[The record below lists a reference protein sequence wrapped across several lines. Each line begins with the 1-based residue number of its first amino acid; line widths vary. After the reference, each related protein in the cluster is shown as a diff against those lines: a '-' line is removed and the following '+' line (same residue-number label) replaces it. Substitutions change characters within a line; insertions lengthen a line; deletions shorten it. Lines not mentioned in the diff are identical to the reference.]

1 MSPRILVVDGHPVQ
15 GQLVRSLLKWVG
27 LQVVGLAADGAAA
40 LRLAHEL
47 YADVVV
53 LSLTRPLVR
62 CFDTA
67 RALARAVPPRG
78 VILVAFE
85 DYLVEPA
92 FQAGIRGYVLQQPR
106 GGGIA
111 HGHSHGRQWWPLPR
125 APPSRRPSSC
135 LAATTRRSDPCPR
148 TTFRRW
154 VRPGPEGPNVL
165 RVPPSNLGFPSRT
178 LGVCGSVQASHLA
191 LGDADTSAGPSG
203 LLGAR
208 GVCGPVMVTQRT
220 RAVAF

>member
-15 GQLVRSLLKWVG
+15 GQTLRSLLKGVG

-47 YADVVV
+47 CADLVV

-92 FQAGIRGYVLQQPR
+92 YQAGIRGYVLSTRVAEELPVAVR
-106 GGGIA
+106 TVGSGGLYRSPDIPVALLVPGNDDVA
-111 HGHSHGRQWWPLPR
+111 EHSLSPDRVP
-125 APPSRRPSSC
+125 A
-135 LAATTRRSDPCPR
+135 
-148 TTFRRW
+148 
-154 VRPGPEGPNVL
+154 VRPAWP
-165 RVPPSNLGFPSRT
+165 
-178 LGVCGSVQASHLA
+178 
-191 LGDADTSAGPSG
+191 
-203 LLGAR
+203 
-208 GVCGPVMVTQRT
+208 
-220 RAVAF
+220 

>member
-15 GQLVRSLLKWVG
+15 GQTLRSLLKGVG

-47 YADVVV
+47 CADVVV
-53 LSLTRPLVR
+53 LSLTRPLVP

-92 FQAGIRGYVLQQPR
+92 YQAGIRGYVLSTRVVEELPTAIR
-106 GGGIA
+106 TVGGGGLYRSPDI
-111 HGHSHGRQWWPLPR
+111 P
-125 APPSRRPSSC
+125 
-135 LAATTRRSDPCPR
+135 AALL
-148 TTFRRW
+148 
-154 VRPGPEGPNVL
+154 V
-165 RVPPSNLGFPSRT
+165 
-178 LGVCGSVQASHLA
+178 
-191 LGDADTSAGPSG
+191 PSG
-203 LLGAR
+203 DHAAAR
-208 GVCGPVMVTQRT
+208 SLSPELVPAVGPTGS
-220 RAVAF
+220 

>member
-27 LQVVGLAADGAAA
+27 LQVVGLAADRAAA

-53 LSLTRPLVR
+53 LNLTRPLVR

-92 FQAGIRGYVLQQPR
+92 FQAGIRGYVLSNRVAEELPTAIR
-106 GGGIA
+106 TVGSGGRYRSPTI
-111 HGHSHGRQWWPLPR
+111 P
-125 APPSRRPSSC
+125 
-135 LAATTRRSDPCPR
+135 AAILVSGGDPAAERSLSPD
-148 TTFRRW
+148 
-154 VRPGPEGPNVL
+154 
-165 RVPPSNLGFPSRT
+165 RVP
-178 LGVCGSVQASHLA
+178 AM
-191 LGDADTSAGPSG
+191 
-203 LLGAR
+203 
-208 GVCGPVMVTQRT
+208 GPVGS
-220 RAVAF
+220 